1 MPAFNLKTLTSAVIL
16 AALLP
21 STLAAP
27 SILHAHA
34 PLTEYDANIMDRIDQ
49 HLGERF
55 SSLKPGASTDLSR
68 PAEPNLAHRELGHS
82 HHGHKHVHRRKTAE
96 ASQTST
102 SHASANTKRGLTA
115 PAIAG
120 TQLLGAGNNSPAEY
134 YFPDQISEALPTL
147 PVVELVGNIVSAVST
162 NYGSFN
168 GSGNIEVCFPLAHQ
182 D

>member
-1 MPAFNLKTLTSAVIL
+1 MPAFNLNLKTLTSAVIL

-27 SILHAHA
+27 SILHAHS
-34 PLTEYDANIMDRIDQ
+34 PLTEYDANIMARIDQ
-49 HLGERF
+49 HLGQCSPF
-55 SSLKPGASTDLSR
+55 ANSDATTDQTH

-96 ASQTST
+96 AVQTM
-102 SHASANTKRGLTA
+102 SHTSANIKRGLTA

-147 PVVELVGNIVSAVST
+147 PVVELVGDIVSAVST

-168 GSGNIEVCFPLAHQ
+168 GSGNIEV
-182 D
+182 